1 MAHGFARHPVTAWVA
16 YVGLIGA
23 ASGHIVWGWARWLGA
38 AQAAGWYPGAP
49 TGNAVLDGKVRRRR
63 RRVWLSIH
71 GVAVGLAGLWAAG
84 GLGVVGRGGLQLGWV
99 GDIYDGLYNTIPGL

>member
-1 MAHGFARHPVTAWVA
+1 
-16 YVGLIGA
+16 
-23 ASGHIVWGWARWLGA
+23 
-38 AQAAGWYPGAP
+38 
-49 TGNAVLDGKVRRRR
+49 VLDGKVRRRR